1 MNMHMTVLEGST
13 KIDMRAERY
22 RAAFE
27 KIANGQ
33 GQIKVGRT
41 QLKEGRAIWIEGTLE
56 LAVVVAET
64 RIDYPDHG
72 AFSLW
77 LRRYDLAHLSPNDR
91 LALYGFSRDLQAAR
105 AMLEASSGISWRS
118 IWEKQNKGRKLGP
131 SQIDKGP
138 LSHQSGASKRKRA
151 AVIPWVM
158 RDDYVPGARPP
169 ASDPP
174 RSSQR
179 RERAPEHNPP
189 PPVRKGVNLK
199 SLTREQVDPDF
210 KGTHLEFVTKYGHV
224 NLQTKD
230 QIEHNKRQEEL
241 MAWLG
246 TVSDHERTARA
257 MLAATVDPAT
267 LREWMSKPAKAAK
280 MQAWRDS
287 IKQACESLLAAD
299 HDQNAVV
306 PCCTSSS

>member
-1 MNMHMTVLEGST
+1 MNMHMTVPEGST
-13 KIDMRAERY
+13 KIDMLAERY
-22 RAAFE
+22 RAAFTKLE
-27 KIANGQ
+27 G
-33 GQIKVGRT
+33 
-41 QLKEGRAIWIEGTLE
+41 GRAQWIEGTLE
-56 LAVVVAET
+56 LAVVVAEA
-64 RIDYPDHG
+64 RIDYPDHR
-72 AFSLW
+72 AFSHW
-77 LRRYDLAHLSPNDR
+77 LSHHGLEHLHPNDCM
-91 LALYGFSRDLQAAR
+91 ALKGFSRDLQAAR
-105 AMLEASSGISWRS
+105 KMLEESKSTSWRT
-118 IWEKQNKGRKLGP
+118 IWEKQPKRTLTKNG
-131 SQIDKGP
+131 KGP
-138 LSHQSGASKRKRA
+138 LSHQSGSSKRKRA
-151 AVIPWVM
+151 AVIPYVM

-174 RSSQR
+174 RSFQR
-179 RERAPEHNPP
+179 RERAPVHNPP

-224 NLQTKD
+224 NLHTKE

-267 LREWMSKPAKAAK
+267 LREWMSKSATKAEK

-287 IKQACESLLAAD
+287 IKRACESLLAAD
-299 HDQNAVV
+299 HDQKSA
-306 PCCTSSS
+306 P